1 LLEDRFLNEQSPA
14 RLEDSISLQ
23 FYIRWII
30 IFQRNNLQERHVIRL
45 LVFGLVMLGFLTACG
60 SDPEQQ
66 SFSPNSAGNIEVIT
80 GRTLQIVTG
89 QIIYVPAYSEVF
101 YGTRDRTFQLGITLT
116 IHNTDLEYPII
127 VQAVR
132 YYDTDGVLVTNYVDQ
147 PVELDPLAT
156 IGFIVPENDQRGGFG
171 ANFIV
176 EWGAEQPVHEPIVEA
191 VMISTRGTQGI
202 SFISPGRILSQTE
215 ALAVTPTP
223 AP

>member
-1 LLEDRFLNEQSPA
+1 
-14 RLEDSISLQ
+14 
-23 FYIRWII
+23 
-30 IFQRNNLQERHVIRL
+30 VIRL
-45 LVFGLVMLGFLTACG
+45 LVFGLVTLGLLTACG
-60 SDPEQQ
+60 SDNEQP
-66 SFSPNSAGNIEVIT
+66 SLSSNSAGNLEVIT

-101 YGTRDRTFQLGITLT
+101 YGARDRTFQLGITLT

-132 YYDTDGVLVTNYVDQ
+132 YYDTDGNLVTNYVDQ
-147 PVELDPLAT
+147 PASIDPLAT
-156 IGFIVPENDQRGGFG
+156 IGFIVSENDQRGGFG

-191 VMISTRGTQGI
+191 IMVSTRGTQGI

-215 ALAVTPTP
+215 ALTVTPTP
-223 AP
+223 AQ